1 MIYVTRLD
9 GSQLVVNADL
19 IETVEHT
26 ADTVIT
32 LLDGK
37 KLVVK
42 TLVDDVV
49 ERVIG
54 YRQLIARAHSRGIRI
69 YGATLTPFDD
79 AGSPYFSP
87 EHEAQRQAVN
97 AWIRSSGEYDA
108 VIDFDK
114 VTLDPQSG
122 GLKPEFIPESTAGGA
137 GDKLHPN
144 RTGYLAMGQAID
156 LDLFKPSRASRSAKS
171 KQ

>member
-1 MIYVTRLD
+1 VIYVTRLD
-9 GSQLVVNADL
+9 GSTLVVNADL

-54 YRQLIARAHSRGIRI
+54 YRQMIARGPMRVADDTPPL
-69 YGATLTPFDD
+69 GAPVAAIQHDGQEPTPFR
-79 AGSPYFSP
+79 PR
-87 EHEAQRQAVN
+87 EVR
-97 AWIRSSGEYDA
+97 
-108 VIDFDK
+108 
-114 VTLDPQSG
+114 
-122 GLKPEFIPESTAGGA
+122 
-137 GDKLHPN
+137 
-144 RTGYLAMGQAID
+144 
-156 LDLFKPSRASRSAKS
+156 
-171 KQ
+171 

>member
-1 MIYVTRLD
+1 VIYVTRLD

-54 YRQLIARAHSRGIRI
+54 YRQLIARGPLR
-69 YGATLTPFDD
+69 LVDTPPL
-79 AGSPYFSP
+79 A
-87 EHEAQRQAVN
+87 AA
-97 AWIRSSGEYDA
+97 AA
-108 VIDFDK
+108 VIK
-114 VTLDPQSG
+114 AGPH
-122 GLKPEFIPESTAGGA
+122 PIPIRPRES
-137 GDKLHPN
+137 
-144 RTGYLAMGQAID
+144 
-156 LDLFKPSRASRSAKS
+156 S
-171 KQ
+171 

>member
-1 MIYVTRLD
+1 VIYVTRLD

-54 YRQLIARAHSRGIRI
+54 YRQMIARGQLRMVDTPPLAAAVAAVHAI
-69 YGATLTPFDD
+69 GATSHHGSGHAVASSDD
-79 AGSPYFSP
+79 DEPVLLRPRGS
-87 EHEAQRQAVN
+87 
-97 AWIRSSGEYDA
+97 
-108 VIDFDK
+108 
-114 VTLDPQSG
+114 T
-122 GLKPEFIPESTAGGA
+122 
-137 GDKLHPN
+137 
-144 RTGYLAMGQAID
+144 
-156 LDLFKPSRASRSAKS
+156 
-171 KQ
+171 

>member
-37 KLVVK
+37 KLVVL
-42 TLVDDVV
+42 TLVDEVV

-54 YRQLIARAHSRGIRI
+54 YRQLIARGPLRMVD
-69 YGATLTPFDD
+69 TPPL
-79 AGSPYFSP
+79 GL
-87 EHEAQRQAVN
+87 RAV
-97 AWIRSSGEYDA
+97 AAMHPTPIRSRETS
-108 VIDFDK
+108 
-114 VTLDPQSG
+114 
-122 GLKPEFIPESTAGGA
+122 
-137 GDKLHPN
+137 
-144 RTGYLAMGQAID
+144 
-156 LDLFKPSRASRSAKS
+156 
-171 KQ
+171 

>member
-49 ERVIG
+49 ERVIS
-54 YRQLIARAHSRGIRI
+54 YRQLIARGPLRLVDTPPLGSAAAVVHGPHPTPIRPW
-69 YGATLTPFDD
+69 GTD
-79 AGSPYFSP
+79 
-87 EHEAQRQAVN
+87 
-97 AWIRSSGEYDA
+97 
-108 VIDFDK
+108 
-114 VTLDPQSG
+114 
-122 GLKPEFIPESTAGGA
+122 
-137 GDKLHPN
+137 
-144 RTGYLAMGQAID
+144 
-156 LDLFKPSRASRSAKS
+156 
-171 KQ
+171 

>member
-1 MIYVTRLD
+1 VIYVTRLD

-42 TLVDDVV
+42 TLVDEVV

-54 YRQLIARAHSRGIRI
+54 YRQLIARGPLRLLDMPPLAAAAAAINAGPHPTPIR
-69 YGATLTPFDD
+69 P
-79 AGSPYFSP
+79 
-87 EHEAQRQAVN
+87 
-97 AWIRSSGEYDA
+97 WGES
-108 VIDFDK
+108 V
-114 VTLDPQSG
+114 
-122 GLKPEFIPESTAGGA
+122 
-137 GDKLHPN
+137 
-144 RTGYLAMGQAID
+144 
-156 LDLFKPSRASRSAKS
+156 
-171 KQ
+171 

>member
-1 MIYVTRLD
+1 VIYVTRLD

-54 YRQLIARAHSRGIRI
+54 YRQLIARGPLRLVDTPPLGAAAAVLHGPHPTPIRPW
-69 YGATLTPFDD
+69 GTD
-79 AGSPYFSP
+79 
-87 EHEAQRQAVN
+87 
-97 AWIRSSGEYDA
+97 
-108 VIDFDK
+108 
-114 VTLDPQSG
+114 
-122 GLKPEFIPESTAGGA
+122 
-137 GDKLHPN
+137 
-144 RTGYLAMGQAID
+144 
-156 LDLFKPSRASRSAKS
+156 
-171 KQ
+171 

>member
-42 TLVDDVV
+42 TLVEDVV
-49 ERVIG
+49 DRVIG
-54 YRQLIARAHSRGIRI
+54 YRQMIARGPLHSTEAPPLHAPVAAIHHEPTPLRPREAH
-69 YGATLTPFDD
+69 
-79 AGSPYFSP
+79 
-87 EHEAQRQAVN
+87 
-97 AWIRSSGEYDA
+97 
-108 VIDFDK
+108 
-114 VTLDPQSG
+114 
-122 GLKPEFIPESTAGGA
+122 
-137 GDKLHPN
+137 
-144 RTGYLAMGQAID
+144 
-156 LDLFKPSRASRSAKS
+156 
-171 KQ
+171 

>member
-1 MIYVTRLD
+1 MGRMRQAAKRSTRQRANPNDWKQAVIYVTRLD
-9 GSQLVVNADL
+9 GSNLSANADL

-54 YRQLIARAHSRGIRI
+54 YRQLIARGPLRLVDTPPL
-69 YGATLTPFDD
+69 GA
-79 AGSPYFSP
+79 A
-87 EHEAQRQAVN
+87 AAV
-97 AWIRSSGEYDA
+97 
-108 VIDFDK
+108 
-114 VTLDPQSG
+114 
-122 GLKPEFIPESTAGGA
+122 
-137 GDKLHPN
+137 
-144 RTGYLAMGQAID
+144 
-156 LDLFKPSRASRSAKS
+156 
-171 KQ
+171 